1 MPTFFSNSGDLI
13 FSDLVTGLRVNLSRN
28 LTGNFDITGDLTL
41 NSRSFLQTDSTLS
54 FDPNSGMLLGG
65 TNTAVSGEYNF
76 VVNGQNN
83 TVRGSNNTV
92 LFSIDSEFEDG
103 CDKNI
108 LIGGDTITFVSG
120 VTGSVLIADD
130 RSIRTVDQSHK
141 LIIDFQ
147 SGQRFINNT
156 VFETNTVFEN
166 NIDVTGNADVG
177 GDFTVIGVAD
187 FQDDFGVSGI
197 ASFDGDVTINGD
209 TTIIG
214 DFNASGD
221 FDITGSTFDFTGSA
235 MRFNGIQLST
245 TSYVESSVTSSVA
258 PLQAATGNYVQKSD
272 VVIGSN
278 TVTITIDGSTITLTG
293 EVS

>member
-41 NSRSFLQTDSTLS
+41 NSRSFLQPDSTLS
-54 FDPNSGMLLGG
+54 FDSNSGMLLGG

-83 TVRGSNNTV
+83 TVSGSNNTV

-130 RSIRTVDQSHK
+130 RSIRAVDQSNK

-147 SGQRFINNT
+147 SGQRFINDT
-156 VFETNTVFEN
+156 VFET
-166 NIDVTGNADVG
+166 NIDVTGNAIFNGTADVG
-177 GDFTVIGVAD
+177 GNFTVSGVAD
-187 FQDDFGVSGI
+187 FEDDFGVSGI
-197 ASFDGDVTINGD
+197 AYFDDDVTINGD
-209 TTIIG
+209 ATIIG
-214 DFNASGD
+214 GFSASGNL
-221 FDITGSTFDFTGSA
+221 DITGSTFDFTGSA
-235 MRFNGIQLST
+235 MRYNGGQIARTSDIT
-245 TSYVESSVTSSVA
+245 TSVS
-258 PLQAATGNYVQKSD
+258 PLQAQTGNYVQKSD
-272 VVIGSN
+272 IVIGSN
-278 TVTITIDGSTITLTG
+278 TVAITIDGTTITLTG